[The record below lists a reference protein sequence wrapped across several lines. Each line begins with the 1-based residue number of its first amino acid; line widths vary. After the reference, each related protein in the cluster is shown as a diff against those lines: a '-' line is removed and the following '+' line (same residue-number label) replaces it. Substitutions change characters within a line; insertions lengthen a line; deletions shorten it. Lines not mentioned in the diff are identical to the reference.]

1 MTEKDV
7 IMIGDSGLVLLF
19 RTMHAQ
25 LAGEMDSLENDVK
38 INQLFATI
46 GNPMPYN
53 DRNMTPKN

>member
-1 MTEKDV
+1 
-7 IMIGDSGLVLLF
+7 MIGDSGLVLLF